1 MEKGVIE
8 SQYLFILHQKLSENF
23 YSHNVTEALKRDH
36 HFLFYR
42 GGNRPQ
48 ENKVNKKS
56 TAKTILEPK
65 SPDLENQ
72 GTVRAGQD
80 LKLSPTPSV
89 FTEEQSEVCIERE
102 TDHLPHLLMFTGK
115 GSVTG

>member
-48 ENKVNKKS
+48 ENNGTKKK
-56 TAKTILEPK
+56 ANYILQLRQNSHPPK
-65 SPDLENQ
+65 EYCLLLIIRINH
-72 GTVRAGQD
+72 
-80 LKLSPTPSV
+80 
-89 FTEEQSEVCIERE
+89 FTENWHIVKIR
-102 TDHLPHLLMFTGK
+102 K
-115 GSVTG
+115 R